1 MIARAPVDLHS
12 PSWVGA
18 RRRLGA
24 LLMVVVA
31 LAAACSGST
40 PDGAEASKLPPID
53 GQGIRDVLA
62 DLDRP
67 AVINVWASW
76 CLPCRSEAPLLAA
89 ASRNL
94 GGQVAFIGID
104 VQDDRASA
112 LEFIAEFEL
121 DFDHYFDPDRAVPA
135 ELGGFGT
142 PITYFADS
150 DGKLIST
157 HSGII
162 DERTLALML
171 DELTG

>member
-1 MIARAPVDLHS
+1 MLVA
-12 PSWVGA
+12 
-18 RRRLGA
+18 A
-24 LLMVVVA
+24 LTV
-31 LAAACSGST
+31 ACSGSSS
-40 PDGAEASKLPPID
+40 DRAEATELPPID
-53 GQGIRDVLA
+53 GPGIREILA

-89 ASRNL
+89 ASREL
-94 GGQVAFIGID
+94 ADEVAFIGID

-112 LEFIAEFEL
+112 LEFISEFGL
-121 DFDHYFDPDRAVPA
+121 DFDHYFDPNRAVPA

-142 PITYFADS
+142 PITYFADA
-150 DGKLIST
+150 DGTLIST